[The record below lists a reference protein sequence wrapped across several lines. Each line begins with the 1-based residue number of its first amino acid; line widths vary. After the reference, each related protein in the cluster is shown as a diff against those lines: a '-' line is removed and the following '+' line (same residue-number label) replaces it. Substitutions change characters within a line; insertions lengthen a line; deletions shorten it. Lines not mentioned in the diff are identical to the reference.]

1 MKHGILM
8 MAHNNVEVVRTCLA
22 MLDDPRFTVYLMV
35 DRKAPVE
42 PEAFIPELRH
52 MGCVVLER
60 MPINWAAWSA
70 MAAELSMIE
79 VAVRDGN
86 DYLHFLQGADLPM
99 KSPEAIDRFFTK
111 WNGRNFIQLQPE
123 RYELARYKLL
133 VRHYFLDHP
142 AYRTSRLRKGLRYG
156 LAALQKPFMPSEQ
169 VRHCSALI
177 SITGAYGAWLAGRG
191 GELAARYRR
200 TLAPDEVFPIY
211 ELDHS
216 PFAGTLGCENG
227 GRFIDWARR
236 EGNSPHTFTM
246 ADREQLAAAVL
257 REDVMFA
264 RKFQAN
270 RDLDIVKE
278 VRRMVAEQG

>member
-8 MAHNNVEVVRTCLA
+8 MAHNNVEVVRTCLV

-169 VRHCSALI
+169 VRHL
-177 SITGAYGAWLAGRG
+177 LRLDFHHRRLRRVAGRPG
-191 GELAARYRR
+191 RGAGR
-200 TLAPDEVFPIY
+200 TLPPD
-211 ELDHS
+211 LG
-216 PFAGTLGCENG
+216 AG
-227 GRFIDWARR
+227 
-236 EGNSPHTFTM
+236 
-246 ADREQLAAAVL
+246 
-257 REDVMFA
+257 
-264 RKFQAN
+264 
-270 RDLDIVKE
+270 
-278 VRRMVAEQG
+278 

>member
-35 DRKAPVE
+35 DRKTPVE

-86 DYLHFLQGADLPM
+86 DYLHFLQGADLPL

-133 VRHYFLDHP
+133 VCHYFLDHP

-156 LAALQKPFMPSEQ
+156 LAALQKAMRSDC
-169 VRHCSALI
+169 RSALRVRWAAKTADG
-177 SITGAYGAWLAGRG
+177 SSTGPAGR
-191 GELAARYRR
+191 A
-200 TLAPDEVFPIY
+200 TLPIP
-211 ELDHS
+211 S
-216 PFAGTLGCENG
+216 PWWT
-227 GRFIDWARR
+227 
-236 EGNSPHTFTM
+236 GNSWLP
-246 ADREQLAAAVL
+246 QSCG
-257 REDVMFA
+257 
-264 RKFQAN
+264 
-270 RDLDIVKE
+270 
-278 VRRMVAEQG
+278 RM